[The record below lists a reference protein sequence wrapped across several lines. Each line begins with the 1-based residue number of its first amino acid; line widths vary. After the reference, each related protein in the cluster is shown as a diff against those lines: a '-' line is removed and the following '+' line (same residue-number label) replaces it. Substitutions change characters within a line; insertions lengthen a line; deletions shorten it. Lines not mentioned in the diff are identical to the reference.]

1 MSADGNPAR
10 ETVPAAPAPNDPT
23 SKGRAPDAP
32 ASAPDAVTPSAVAA
46 LPSDTPPVKRRKRS
60 PVRFLLMVAIPLAVV
75 AVGAWMYLQGG
86 RYITTDNAQVGAEKV
101 LITPDVSGR
110 VISVAVTEG
119 QTLKP
124 GDPLLTIDPVPYQIA
139 VREAEAKLD
148 SIRTDFA
155 NLKASFGSLDRQIA
169 LADETIKL
177 READLDRK
185 QQLAGNRVGTQAD
198 VDQARLAVT
207 AARTQAEL
215 LRQQR
220 VNVLNQIVGDPNLP
234 VEKFPAYMQAQA
246 ELDKARRDLDNTT
259 IRSPIA
265 GTATQVA
272 SIQLGRYLTAG
283 SAMFAIVGRD
293 DTWVDANPKETDL
306 TYVRP
311 GQAATVTVDAYPD
324 RVWHGTVEAIAPGTG
339 AQFSILPAQNASGN
353 WVKVVQRIPVRV
365 AFAPGEDVGALRAGM
380 SAYVSID
387 TGRQRSLQGVVGGLF
402 DFGTAHAQDV
412 AEAAPHR

>member
-10 ETVPAAPAPNDPT
+10 ETVPAAPAPNDPPST
-23 SKGRAPDAP
+23 DRAPNAP
-32 ASAPDAVTPSAVAA
+32 ASAPGTVAPSAVAA
-46 LPSDTPPVKRRKRS
+46 LPSDTPPVKRSKRS

-75 AVGAWMYLQGG
+75 AGGAWMYLQGG

-119 QTLKP
+119 QALKP
-124 GDPLLTIDPVPYQIA
+124 GDPLLAIDPVPYQIA

-148 SIRTDFA
+148 SVRTDFA

-177 READLDRK
+177 RQADLDRK

-234 VEKFPAYMQAQA
+234 IEKFPAYMQAQA

-283 SAMFAIVGRD
+283 TAIFAIVGRD

-365 AFAPGEDVGALRAGM
+365 AFSPGEDVGALRAGM